1 MVESE
6 ICLRNKGSAMLVHPD
21 YRGRVSED
29 WFQPAFWGEMARPV
43 SSGGRGAA
51 WFVEAGDRSLV
62 LRKYR
67 RGGMMAK
74 LARQTYLFSRES
86 EVRSFAEFRLL
97 HRLEAMALPVPRPVA
112 AWYRKQSPIQYQ
124 AAILIERLQGVV
136 PLADQIAETPPEGW
150 EKLGATIRRFHDA
163 GVMHADLNCYNVLV
177 RDDQYF
183 LIDFDKSR
191 LMGQGSPA
199 SWQQANLDRFAR
211 SLVKV
216 AGEETRRRVWDSF
229 MNGYNKGKAS

>member
-1 MVESE
+1 
-6 ICLRNKGSAMLVHPD
+6 
-21 YRGRVSED
+21 
-29 WFQPAFWGEMARPV
+29 
-43 SSGGRGAA
+43 
-51 WFVEAGDRSLV
+51 
-62 LRKYR
+62 
-67 RGGMMAK
+67 
-74 LARQTYLFSRES
+74 
-86 EVRSFAEFRLL
+86 
-97 HRLEAMALPVPRPVA
+97 
-112 AWYRKQSPIQYQ
+112 
-124 AAILIERLQGVV
+124 
-136 PLADQIAETPPEGW
+136 
-150 EKLGATIRRFHDA
+150 
-163 GVMHADLNCYNVLV
+163 MHADLNCYNVLV